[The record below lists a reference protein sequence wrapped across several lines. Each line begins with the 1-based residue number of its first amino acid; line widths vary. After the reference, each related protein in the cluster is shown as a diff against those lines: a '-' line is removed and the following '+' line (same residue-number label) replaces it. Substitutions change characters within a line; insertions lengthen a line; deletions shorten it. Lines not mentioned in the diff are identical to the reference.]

1 MDKSKHIYGKKLVER
16 ATEDI
21 SYVRKLKDKTRISLM
36 SEEEFY
42 TRGIREKRE
51 EHVVK

>member
-1 MDKSKHIYGKKLVER
+1 
-16 ATEDI
+16 
-21 SYVRKLKDKTRISLM
+21 M

-51 EHVVK
+51 EHVVKWLSYVDSKTN